1 MGRVFR
7 NEWSLVLGDVGV
19 ILFFFILPLAYP
31 IVYTLIYNP
40 EVVEK
45 MPVAIV
51 DNCRSA
57 ESREFAFKADACPAI
72 KCILFRPTWP
82 RRGVRWL
89 GR

>member
-1 MGRVFR
+1 MNLFRSFRRWSTDMGRVFR

-57 ESREFAFKADACPAI
+57 E
-72 KCILFRPTWP
+72 
-82 RRGVRWL
+82 
-89 GR
+89 